1 MKVAL
6 IHIRYIYK
14 GGLETRLFNYIDFF
28 LKRGDEVHLFTS
40 KKAPEIIPPDNLKVH
55 LINVRKYPKPFRN
68 FFFDK
73 KLKRKITRENY
84 DFILSLERTTRQYHV
99 IAPSSHKGYLKAQ
112 NKFLSD
118 PIDWMQIY
126 LDKNA
131 FSNAK
136 VVYACSTMVKDE
148 IVKYYAIESEKIKV
162 LFPPTNTEKFNIEIS
177 KTEARD
183 KWKLKDDKIYFLL
196 VSTSHKRKGLNV
208 LLEVFRELNSE
219 KYILLVAGSNFESPF
234 ENVKSL
240 GFVKDMSSLYR
251 AVNFTVHPAIYE
263 PFGQIVVESLACET
277 PVVVSSNVGAK
288 ELINED
294 IGEVVEGLDIDIW
307 KEKLIEVAT
316 KSYFKSKDSFKINN
330 LSLDTHM
337 KKMLEWSVINKKF
350 K

>member
-6 IHIRYIYK
+6 IHIRYIFK

-40 KKAPEIIPPDNLKVH
+40 KKAPEIIPPDNLNVH
-55 LINVRKYPKPFRN
+55 YINVRKYPKPFRN

-73 KLKRKITRENY
+73 KLKKLITRENY

-99 IAPSSHKGYLKAQ
+99 IAPSTHKGYLKAQ
-112 NKFLSD
+112 NKYFSD

-126 LDKNA
+126 LDKKA
-131 FSNAK
+131 FTNAK
-136 VVYACSTMVKDE
+136 VVYACSSMVKEE
-148 IVKYYAIESEKIKV
+148 IIKYYSIDSKKVKV

-177 KTEARD
+177 KAAAKEE
-183 KWKLKDDKIYFLL
+183 WKLKDNKIYFLL

-208 LLEVFRELNSE
+208 LLEVFRKLNPE
-219 KYILLVAGSNFESPF
+219 KYILLVAGSNFESPI

-240 GFVKDMSSLYR
+240 GFVKDMNSLYR

-277 PVVVSSNVGAK
+277 PVIVSSKVGAK

-294 IGEVVEGLDIDIW
+294 VGEVVEGLNVDLW

-316 KSYFKSKDSFKINN
+316 KSYFKSKNSFKRNE

-337 KKMLEWSVINKKF
+337 KKMLEWSVIDEKF

>member
-6 IHIRYIYK
+6 IHIRYIFK
-14 GGLETRLFNYIDFF
+14 GGLETRLFNYIDYF

-40 KKAPEIIPPDNLKVH
+40 KKAPEITPPKGLH
-55 LINVRKYPKPFRN
+55 IHFINVKKYPKPIRN

-73 KLKRKITRENY
+73 KLKNLISREKY

-99 IAPSSHKGYLKAQ
+99 IAPSTHKGYLKAQ
-112 NKFLSD
+112 NKNFSD
-118 PIDWMQIY
+118 PIDLVQLY
-126 LDKNA
+126 LDRKA
-131 FSNAK
+131 FTNAK
-136 VVYACSTMVKDE
+136 VVYACSTMVKEE
-148 IVKYYAIESEKIKV
+148 IIKYYGIKEDKVKV
-162 LFPPTNTEKFNIEIS
+162 LFPPTNTDKFNLQIS
-177 KTEARD
+177 KEAAKAKWDLNED
-183 KWKLKDDKIYFLL
+183 KTYFLL

-208 LLEVFRELNSE
+208 LLKIFRGLDPE
-219 KYILLVAGSNFESPF
+219 KYILLIAGSNFESPI

-240 GFVKDMSSLYR
+240 GFVKDMNSLYR

-277 PVVVSSNVGAK
+277 PVIVSSKVGAK

-294 IGEVVEGLDIDIW
+294 VGEVVEGLNVDLW

-316 KSYFKSKDSFKINN
+316 KSYFKSKNSFKRNE

-337 KKMLEWSVINKKF
+337 KKMLEWSVIDEKF